1 MLYFILPNIHISI
14 CEHLDC
20 IITDKPPSPYI
31 SNSLSYYLYDIK
43 DKIDSCGKEWDTYK
57 KYTNPYEYINT
68 IVPNKTKC
76 VAKYKSLS
84 RSYFKMIEIL
94 TIFNLRTPNN
104 ENIFTKKESNSVS
117 AITTFH
123 LAEGP
128 GGFIEALVNSRM
140 NPYDRYIG
148 MTILDD
154 TNDYNIPSWKKS
166 DLFLKTNPT
175 VQIETGADGTG
186 NILSMDN
193 FIHCCNKYG
202 SSMDIITADGGF
214 DFSQDFNKQEINIT
228 QLLFGQICY
237 AICLQKKNGHFIL
250 KIFDCFME
258 HTIDLLYILS
268 AFYKK
273 VYITKPQTSRNANS
287 EKYIVCKNFLFS
299 SNVDFFEKFKNV
311 FNTMLEMKPGQHVRR
326 FLSCPISNLFIN
338 KLEEYNSIFG
348 QQQIENIH
356 QTIML
361 IDNRYK
367 NDNKI
372 DNLIKNNIQKCIFWC
387 MKYDI
392 QYNVFNNNSMLSYD
406 NKVGDNENNVQNDT
420 R

>member
-1 MLYFILPNIHISI
+1 MLYFLLPNIHISI
-14 CEHLDC
+14 YENINC
-20 IITDKPPSPYI
+20 IIKDDPPSSHI

-43 DKIDSCGKEWDTYK
+43 NKIDTCGKDWDIYK
-57 KYTNPYEYINT
+57 KYTNPYEYVNT
-68 IVPNKTKC
+68 IVPNKMKC

-104 ENIFTKKESNSVS
+104 ENVFTKKESNSIS
-117 AITTFH
+117 AINSFH

-140 NPYDRYIG
+140 NPYDKYVG

-154 TNDYNIPSWKKS
+154 TNDYNIPAWKKS
-166 DLFLKTNPT
+166 NSFLKSNPN
-175 VQIETGADGTG
+175 VEIETGSDGTG

-193 FIHCCNKYG
+193 FIYCCNKYG

-299 SNVDFFEKFKNV
+299 SNFDFFDKIKNAFKI
-311 FNTMLEMKPGQHVRR
+311 MLEMKPDKYVHR
-326 FLSCPISNLFIN
+326 FLTCPISNLFMN
-338 KLEEYNSIFG
+338 RLEEYNSIFG

-361 IDNRYK
+361 IDTRHK

-372 DNLIKNNIQKCIFWC
+372 DNLIKNNIQKCTFWC
-387 MKYDI
+387 MKYNI
-392 QYNVFNNNSMLSYD
+392 QYNMLNNSITSYE
-406 NKVGDNENNVQNDT
+406 NKMAYNENNSEINE
-420 R
+420 